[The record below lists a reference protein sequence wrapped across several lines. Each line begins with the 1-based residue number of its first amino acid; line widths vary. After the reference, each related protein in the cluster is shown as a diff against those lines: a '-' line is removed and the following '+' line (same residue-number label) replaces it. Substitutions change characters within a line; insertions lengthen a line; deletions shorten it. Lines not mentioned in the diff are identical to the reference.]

1 MEFNFFNKNIDA
13 LNDLALYG
21 GSQFAL
27 HVSNLDN
34 KTQQKNAIELI
45 GGQFISLK
53 EFIEKLNTIVK
64 EFLQMSWLEN
74 VNELMQYISK
84 SMPIIFNAEKVL
96 LWTADFVRDFF

>member
-1 MEFNFFNKNIDA
+1 

-27 HVSNLDN
+27 HVSNLEN

-64 EFLQMSWLEN
+64 EFLQLSWLEN
-74 VNELMQYISK
+74 IKELMKYISK
-84 SMPIIFNAEKVL
+84 TMPVIFNAEKVL
-96 LWTADFVRDFF
+96 LWTAEFVRNLFFKSYFIKKIN